1 MLLVGVDEAGYG
13 PVLGPLCHGLC
24 VLRVPD
30 SATPGWHGDLW
41 RRLAP
46 SVSRMPAPPGAIP
59 VDDSKRVHAG
69 SHKLERLGL
78 AVSAFLDAAC
88 GTPWDGALETI
99 LDAEDAEALA
109 REPWGRALSP
119 SFDFPDGTTHAATLR
134 ACLAA
139 GSVEV
144 VHYRARAL
152 PAGAFNRDVERWG
165 NKAEVNG
172 RRAGELL
179 RAAAGFAR
187 LGEAVHA
194 VVDRL
199 GGRKFY
205 APSLAES
212 FNGALPRITEES
224 KARSAYELEWD
235 ARRVAVEFRE
245 KADGASLPVALASMA
260 AKLARE
266 LSMARFNAWFRT
278 HAPDLAPTAGYYT
291 DAQRF
296 LRETAALRAGLQLAD
311 ADLIRAR

>member
-24 VLRVPD
+24 VLRVPETA
-30 SATPGWHGDLW
+30 SPAWHGDLW
-41 RRLAP
+41 HRLAP
-46 SVSRMPAPPGAIP
+46 SVSRMPAPPGTIA
-59 VDDSKRVHAG
+59 VDDSKLVHAG
-69 SHKLERLGL
+69 PRKRERLGL
-78 AVSAFLDAAC
+78 AVSAFFEAAC
-88 GTPWDGALETI
+88 GAPWDGKLETL

-109 REPWGRALSP
+109 REPWGRAP
-119 SFDFPDGTTHAATLR
+119 APPVEIPDGIKHAAALR

-139 GSVEV
+139 GAVEV

-172 RRAGELL
+172 RRAGALL

-187 LGEAVHA
+187 PGEAVHA

-205 APSLAES
+205 APSLAAS
-212 FNGALPRITEES
+212 FDGALPRITEES
-224 KARSAYELEWD
+224 KARSAYELDWD

-278 HAPDLAPTAGYYT
+278 HAPELAPTAGYYT

-296 LRETAALRAGLQLAD
+296 LRETVALRAGLKLAD